1 MRKSLSDIT
10 IKNADLGEI
19 EAVFSRFDV
28 VDHDGDVTVKGAFT
42 EGAPV
47 VISAYGHKSWEG
59 LLPVGKGTI
68 HEEGDTAVLRG
79 RFFLNTTHGR
89 DTWETVKELSE
100 SDLQEWSY
108 SLADV
113 VSRKDTVDGRK
124 VRVIEKV
131 RVKEVSPV
139 LMGAGI
145 DTTTLSTKALASITR
160 DELRAAA
167 LARWG
172 DDATYVY
179 VEDFDPTEGYAIVS
193 VETDESSDLVQV
205 SYTVDAGTV
214 TFADEQTEVV
224 RTVAYARKG
233 TFSEHAAQVLASVD
247 GLAVR
252 AAEVVALRTEKGK
265 TISTASADLLR
276 DLGLRCESLKS
287 LVEPNTPES
296 DNPPPAADTDE
307 AAREYLRFIAIS
319 QGVTS

>member
-1 MRKSLSDIT
+1 MRKSLTNVT

-28 VDHDGDVTVKGAFT
+28 IDLDGDVTVKGAFT

-47 VISAYGHKSWEG
+47 VISAYGHMSWEG
-59 LLPVGKGTI
+59 HLPVGRGTI
-68 HEEGDTAVLRG
+68 HEVGDTAVLKG
-79 RFFLNTTHGR
+79 QFFLNTTHGR
-89 DTWETVKELSE
+89 DTWETVKELSDAE
-100 SDLQEWSY
+100 LQEWSY

-113 VSRKDTVDGRK
+113 VSRNDTVDGRK

-139 LMGAGI
+139 LLGAGI

-160 DELRAAA
+160 DELRPAA

-172 DDATYVY
+172 DDTTYVY
-179 VEDFDPTEGYAIVS
+179 VEDFDPDEGYAIVS
-193 VETDESSDLVQV
+193 IETDESSDLVQV
-205 SYTVDAGTV
+205 AYAVDAGTV

-224 RTVAYARKG
+224 RTIAYARKG

-265 TISTASADLLR
+265 TISTASAELLR
-276 DLGLRCESLKS
+276 DIESRCQALKA
-287 LVEPNTPES
+287 LIEPNTPEP
-296 DNPPPAADTDE
+296 DPHPAAGVDDLAGE
-307 AAREYLRFIAIS
+307 FLRFVAIS

>member
-19 EAVFSRFDV
+19 EAVFSTFDV
-28 VDHDGDVTVKGAFT
+28 IDLDGDVTVKGAFT
-42 EGAPV
+42 EGSPV

-68 HEEGDTAVLRG
+68 HEIGDTAVLKG

-100 SDLQEWSY
+100 SGLQEWSY
-108 SLADV
+108 SLHDV
-113 VSRKDTVDGRK
+113 ESRKDTVDGRK
-124 VRVIEKV
+124 VNVIEKV

-139 LMGAGI
+139 LLGAGI
-145 DTTTLSTKALASITR
+145 GTTTLSTKALTSVTR

-172 DDATYVY
+172 DDGTWVY
-179 VEDFDPTEGYAIVS
+179 VEDFDPEESYAIVS

-205 SYTVDAGTV
+205 SYTVQDGAIE
-214 TFADEQTEVV
+214 FADEQTEVV

-247 GLAVR
+247 GLAIR

-265 TISTASADLLR
+265 TISTASAELLR
-276 DLGLRCESLKS
+276 SIELRCTSLKS
-287 LVEPNTPES
+287 LIEPDTPES
-296 DNPPPAADTDE
+296 EPHRAADTDDIAGE
-307 AAREYLRFIAIS
+307 FLRFVAIS
-319 QGVTS
+319 QGVTL